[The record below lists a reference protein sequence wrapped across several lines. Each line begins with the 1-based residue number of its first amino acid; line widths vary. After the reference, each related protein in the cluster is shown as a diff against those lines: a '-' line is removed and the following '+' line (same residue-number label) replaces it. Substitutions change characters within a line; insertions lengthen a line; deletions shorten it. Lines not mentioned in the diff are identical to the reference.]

1 MKKNLLFTAI
11 ILALFSCNN
20 NDNSSIEPQNPNE
33 NETTMKLKEFR
44 ALATSKYFYHEN
56 GFVDSISTSRAGNIP
71 TEIQTKLHY
80 NSENKLISME
90 RWVDVSN
97 ETIYEND
104 IFEYNNE
111 NLIIT
116 KKVYDQNQNLKQ
128 NFNYT
133 YDSDGYLNN
142 SNLTYIEG
150 NLVQDG
156 SFTYSYDN
164 KKNPFFEMYPTA
176 YIRMNQINKNNQ
188 TSTNNATETLEN
200 INWSYNQNGYPVS
213 FQKSPVLPD
222 DIDFAEYIYY

>member
-164 KKNPFFEMYPTA
+164 K
-176 YIRMNQINKNNQ
+176 NNQ
-188 TSTNNATETLEN
+188 TSTNKATETLEN